1 MGETKMSYIKGRLQ
15 RYSHSLKKWLLVD
28 ISNGK
33 IVGKSE
39 DKYPYVRV
47 LRVIRSR

>member
-1 MGETKMSYIKGRLQ
+1 MSYIKGRLQ
-15 RYSHSLKKWLLVD
+15 RYSHSEKVWLLID
-28 ISNGK
+28 TKHGK

-47 LRVIRSR
+47 LRVIRSVK